1 MLPLQANFVLY
12 ACGLAGLNLA
22 GAMAAPMVV
31 DLIDGNPDWQAFL
44 ISMLIVGFLSLITV
58 LTTMGRPV
66 PFSRRMGFL
75 LVNALWLS
83 VILAA
88 SLPFMLANLGLSFT
102 DALFEAT
109 SGLTTTGATI
119 LSGLDQMPRGI
130 LLWRSLLHWIGGI
143 GIIGMSLLIM
153 PFLRVGG
160 MQVFKMESS
169 AQEDRPEAKFS
180 QFVVD
185 ILLVYIVLTLAA
197 ALAYHLAGMGRF
209 DALNHAMSTIATG
222 GFSTHDT
229 SLMGYGSAVHLVG
242 IVFMLAGAMP
252 FFAILRALAARDIR
266 KAYDAQIPVLLTL
279 VVIFS
284 LLAFLEGRDNAGLG
298 GAAEVM
304 VEATFSVV
312 AVITTT
318 GLASV
323 DYLTW
328 GPFAA
333 GLFYAISFFGGCT
346 GSTSG
351 GAKSFRIIMM
361 VKGLNQ
367 SLKELIFPRSVTTI
381 KYMGKQVPDTVVR
394 SVGLFL
400 SAYLAAIVL
409 GTAALS
415 ATELDMGTAASAA
428 VSALA
433 NVGPGSSA
441 LIGPSGNYASLP
453 DVAKW
458 ILSFLMILGRLDI
471 MTVLVLITPT
481 FWRG

>member
-1 MLPLQANFVLY
+1 
-12 ACGLAGLNLA
+12 
-22 GAMAAPMVV
+22 MAAPMVV

-209 DALNHAMSTIATG
+209 RCPQPRHVDHRHG
-222 GFSTHDT
+222 R
-229 SLMGYGSAVHLVG
+229 
-242 IVFMLAGAMP
+242 VF
-252 FFAILRALAARDIR
+252 D
-266 KAYDAQIPVLLTL
+266 
-279 VVIFS
+279 
-284 LLAFLEGRDNAGLG
+284 
-298 GAAEVM
+298 
-304 VEATFSVV
+304 
-312 AVITTT
+312 
-318 GLASV
+318 
-323 DYLTW
+323 
-328 GPFAA
+328 
-333 GLFYAISFFGGCT
+333 
-346 GSTSG
+346 
-351 GAKSFRIIMM
+351 
-361 VKGLNQ
+361 
-367 SLKELIFPRSVTTI
+367 PR
-381 KYMGKQVPDTVVR
+381 PPR
-394 SVGLFL
+394 
-400 SAYLAAIVL
+400 
-409 GTAALS
+409 
-415 ATELDMGTAASAA
+415 
-428 VSALA
+428 
-433 NVGPGSSA
+433 
-441 LIGPSGNYASLP
+441 
-453 DVAKW
+453 
-458 ILSFLMILGRLDI
+458 
-471 MTVLVLITPT
+471 
-481 FWRG
+481 